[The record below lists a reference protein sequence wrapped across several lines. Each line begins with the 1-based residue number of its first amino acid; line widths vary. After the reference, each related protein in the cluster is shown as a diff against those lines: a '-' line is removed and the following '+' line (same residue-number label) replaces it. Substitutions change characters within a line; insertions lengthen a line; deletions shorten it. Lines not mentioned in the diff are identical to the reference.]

1 MIDVNIIANG
11 DLAKLLALEAERLGL
26 IYTVSNKP
34 EDGAKLYIADA
45 DLCDLALLFPEKTIV
60 LGEGER
66 FPQQLPKCFL
76 LSDLRRKIAD
86 MITHSNSQQQK
97 PTIKRSRKK
106 IDISIDHATSCA
118 ILRGTRIPLSPT
130 EFLLL
135 EALLERRGDI
145 LRYEEAES
153 LISGGDSN
161 KVNVYI
167 CFLRKK
173 LEAGGDKIIYSLRG
187 KGFMIK

>member
-26 IYTVSNKP
+26 IYTVSSKP

-45 DLCDLALLFPEKTIV
+45 DLCDLALLSPEKAIIIGG
-60 LGEGER
+60 GEG
-66 FPQQLPKCFL
+66 FSQQLPKFFL
-76 LSDLRRKIAD
+76 LSDLRQKITD
-86 MITHSNSQQQK
+86 TLIRTNSQQQK
-97 PTIKRSRKK
+97 QSVKRSRKRL
-106 IDISIDHATSCA
+106 DISIDRATSCA
-118 ILRGTRIPLSPT
+118 ILRGTRISLSPT

-135 EALLERRGDI
+135 EALLERRGEI
-145 LRYEEAES
+145 LGYEEAGT
-153 LISGGDSN
+153 LISSGDSN

-173 LEAGGDKIIYSLRG
+173 LEAGGDKIIYSIRG